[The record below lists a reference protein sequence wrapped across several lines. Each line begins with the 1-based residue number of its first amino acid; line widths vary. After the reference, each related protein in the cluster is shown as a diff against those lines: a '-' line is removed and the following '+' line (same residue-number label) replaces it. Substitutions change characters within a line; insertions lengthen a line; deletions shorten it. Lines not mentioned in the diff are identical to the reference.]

1 MRIGSYLSSV
11 RLSKGN
17 LGKVPLLYEKN
28 RTPHISLYPEVV
40 KSEPLKFSAYSGF
53 SIEKMLSYLFGISQ
67 NFPETAPFVQKSLT
81 VIHPISSGIAS
92 KSHMYPKFKASADIL
107 ASHSP
112 DMLKDFIRKSAAA
125 YKILYHGNRRHPHHI
140 GFCHKL

>member
-11 RLSKGN
+11 WLSKGN

-92 KSHMYPKFKASADIL
+92 KSQMCIRDRMMV
-107 ASHSP
+107 SHKKER
-112 DMLKDFIRKSAAA
+112 LKGGKHENNI
-125 YKILYHGNRRHPHHI
+125 
-140 GFCHKL
+140 